1 MGALVKRFRKRWQL
15 TNERVKPSFVDR
27 VGYTWRVRLDE
38 AAIARIKDFL
48 EVDLSVM
55 NTGERLIWLGELLQN
70 DIEGVVNL
78 LYVAVMDHAEKL
90 GVDEDAFA
98 RALDSDVIE
107 AGAYALAQAVARAE
121 ADPSQRIKVLRE
133 VVHRWGHAHGIN

>member
-15 TNERVKPSFVDR
+15 TNEKVTPAFVDR

-48 EVDLSVM
+48 DVDLSAM
-55 NTGERLIWLGELLQN
+55 NTGERLVWLGDLLQN
-70 DIEGVVNL
+70 DIENTVNL
-78 LYVAVMDHAEKL
+78 LYVSILAHAEAL
-90 GVDEDAFA
+90 GIDEDAFA

-107 AGAYALAQAVARAE
+107 AGGFALAQAVARAE
-121 ADPSQRIKVLRE
+121 ADPSLRIKVLRE
-133 VVHRWGHAHGIN
+133 VVHRWGNSHGFN